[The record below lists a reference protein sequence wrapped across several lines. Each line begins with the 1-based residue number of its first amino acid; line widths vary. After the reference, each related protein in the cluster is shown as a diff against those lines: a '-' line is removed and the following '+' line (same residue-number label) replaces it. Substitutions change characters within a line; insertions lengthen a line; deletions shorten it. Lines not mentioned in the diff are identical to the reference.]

1 MFLPPVGGQIHGRN
15 DLAPRKM
22 VVDLRRVAGK
32 SEELGE
38 RNPPCAACRAQFHDG
53 IERHQGDAHVG
64 GMYCDTGLAAPQD
77 RVTSIETLKCTA
89 ARSRLALV
97 AAIKPRI
104 IKIAA
109 TRALKDVAA
118 QCRHISQLRRSS
130 GQKRLREQRIALSN

>member
-1 MFLPPVGGQIHGRN
+1 
-15 DLAPRKM
+15 
-22 VVDLRRVAGK
+22 
-32 SEELGE
+32 
-38 RNPPCAACRAQFHDG
+38 
-53 IERHQGDAHVG
+53 
-64 GMYCDTGLAAPQD
+64 MYCDTGLAAPQD

-89 ARSRLALV
+89 ARSRFALV

-130 GQKRLREQRIALSN
+130 GQKRLREQRIALSNQRLIGRVAVGCQRADPDAPAGQFMDLGQRSQLGNVDEAVG